1 MKITRTRKSILVT
14 LRPAHQVSQ
23 SQYCN
28 GSLAAV
34 HSGLCESAHYE
45 NFSSKHLTANN
56 MIYSLRLYVF
66 LGSLLAVHAFAQ
78 TSIDLRTAQARYKQD
93 VANCA
98 TTNPVANSRNCM
110 KEARNALA
118 EVRRG
123 RMSESWKTSDY
134 EKNALLRCE
143 VHKGEDK
150 SACFARIHGQG
161 KIDGSVAGGGI
172 LRELTTTSIVN
183 TPPQPAPP
191 IVKKTSE
198 TSRPSGL
205 MSNCHWVPPMEWVCK

>member
-1 MKITRTRKSILVT
+1 M
-14 LRPAHQVSQ
+14 
-23 SQYCN
+23 N
-28 GSLAAV
+28 
-34 HSGLCESAHYE
+34 
-45 NFSSKHLTANN
+45 
-56 MIYSLRLYVF
+56 YSLRLSV
-66 LGSLLAVHAFAQ
+66 LLSSLLAAHAYAQ
-78 TSIDLRTAQARYKQD
+78 TSSDLKTAQTRYKQE

-98 TTNPVANSRNCM
+98 ATSPATDKRNCL

-123 RMSESWKTSDY
+123 RMNESWKAPDF

-161 KIDGSVAGGGI
+161 KIDGSVVGGGI
-172 LRELTTTSIVN
+172 LRELTTTWVVN
-183 TPPQPAPP
+183 APTQPAPP
-191 IVKKTSE
+191 AVTKAPE
-198 TSRPSGL
+198 TNRPSGL